1 MLLMFFALLILTMWS
16 CRFQWHGLRS
26 DYLSREQTMAV
37 NGIFIV
43 WVFIRHV
50 QTPYLVDAGY
60 SYGFVGDQLFRR
72 IDLMAGQL
80 IVAMF
85 LFNSGYGVMSSAL
98 NGGMNYVRQMPIK
111 RILVTYL
118 NFVVAVAIF
127 LFLSFIIRRPLSFG
141 QAILSFV
148 ALDGVGNSYWYIFAI
163 LICYAIFWMS
173 ASCLNVKNTRMVC
186 LLVSVGVLSYI
197 FVLSFLMP
205 LYWYS
210 TVSAFALGCIWRVA
224 KERIDK
230 IANRMYWPCLC
241 TAAMAFYIVYCRIG
255 AEWHGIRANVAT
267 LLFVVVFV
275 LLAMKFRFR
284 NAALLWLGAHLFPIY
299 MYQRLPMII
308 LSEVSSGWLTREC
321 VPLFIMVSLACTL
334 IIAWAY
340 RWWRVEFVEERGE
353 R

>member
-1 MLLMFFALLILTMWS
+1 
-16 CRFQWHGLRS
+16 
-26 DYLSREQTMAV
+26 
-37 NGIFIV
+37 
-43 WVFIRHV
+43 
-50 QTPYLVDAGY
+50 
-60 SYGFVGDQLFRR
+60 
-72 IDLMAGQL
+72 
-80 IVAMF
+80 
-85 LFNSGYGVMSSAL
+85 MSSAL

-127 LFLSFIIRRPLSFG
+127 LFLSFIIRRPVSFG

-173 ASCLNVKNTRMVC
+173 ARCLTVKNTRMVC

-197 FVLSFLMP
+197 FVMSFLMP

-210 TVSAFALGCIWRVA
+210 TVSAFALGCIWRLA

-230 IANRMYWPCLC
+230 SASRMYWPCLC
-241 TAAMAFYIVYCRIG
+241 TAAIAFYIVYCRIG

-275 LLAMKFRFR
+275 LLTMKFRFR

-299 MYQRLPMII
+299 MYQRFPMILLECI
-308 LSEVSSGWLTREC
+308 SAGWLAKEC
-321 VPLFIMVSLACTL
+321 VPMFVMASIGLVL

-340 RWWRVEFVEERGE
+340 RWWQIDCSKVKVMR
-353 R
+353 